1 MSQIYMC
8 AVYSS
13 SGIHSKMMCGV
24 DSADTHLKPLTAEER
39 KRYQF
44 ELDFG
49 YELEVNI

>member
-1 MSQIYMC
+1 MREDYPTFM
-8 AVYSS
+8 YSS
-13 SGIHSKMMCGV
+13 RRIHSKMMCGV